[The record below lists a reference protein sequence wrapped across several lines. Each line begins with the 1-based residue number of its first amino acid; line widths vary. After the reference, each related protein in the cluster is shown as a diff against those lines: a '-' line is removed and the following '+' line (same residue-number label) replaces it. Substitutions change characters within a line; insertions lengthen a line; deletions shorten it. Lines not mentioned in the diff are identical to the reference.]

1 MVTMKAKTSSPDAPR
16 HKYTF
21 EQLVEV
27 VSDGK
32 YPPVVQ
38 IMALIDGHVCS
49 KHSAPYYGCSAG
61 NDHFTL
67 CEGMLKPCNKRKM
80 N

>member
-1 MVTMKAKTSSPDAPR
+1 MDQKTE
-16 HKYTF
+16 HKYDF
-21 EQLVEV
+21 GQLLEV
-27 VSDGK
+27 TEGD
-32 YPPVVQ
+32 YPPQVQ
-38 IMALIDGHVCS
+38 VMAKLDGHLCQ

-67 CEGMLKPCNKRKM
+67 CEGLLRPANKRKM

>member
-1 MVTMKAKTSSPDAPR
+1 MDQKSK
-16 HKYTF
+16 HKF
-21 EQLVEV
+21 DFGQLVEID
-27 VSDGK
+27 SDGN

-38 IMALIDGHVCS
+38 VMAKLDGHVCK

-67 CEGMLKPCNKRKM
+67 CEGMLKPVNKRKM

>member
-1 MVTMKAKTSSPDAPR
+1 VGQKLE
-16 HKYTF
+16 HKF
-21 EQLVEV
+21 DFGQLVEV
-27 VSDGK
+27 ESGGK

-38 IMALIDGHVCS
+38 VMAKLDGHICT

-67 CEGMLKPCNKRKM
+67 CEGVLKPVKKRKM